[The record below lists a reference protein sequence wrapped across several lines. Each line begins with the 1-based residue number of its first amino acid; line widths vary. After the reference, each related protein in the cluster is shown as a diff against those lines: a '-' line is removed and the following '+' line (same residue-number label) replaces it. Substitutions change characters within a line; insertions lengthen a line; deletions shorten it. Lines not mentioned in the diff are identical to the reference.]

1 MAVTN
6 EFREA
11 VAAQNIRRV
20 RIMMK
25 DGLLIDPTGGSFDEM
40 AEAAEGLAGLYDE
53 HDGRELV
60 EDESAWDDDYMDR
73 LMVQAVGNFS
83 HERLEHLKKV
93 LRRLRPGSEGPVEQP
108 IEQPID
114 RQIER
119 PRERTSDGPRY
130 ERPSR
135 EAPRYKTGRGES
147 SLRDRIHRGY
157 NESDDWHRPAAGA
170 AVGAVA
176 GALIGGFAAVVVGA
190 AIGAAAAK
198 MTEESSGDGRGRR
211 VR

>member
-1 MAVTN
+1 MAVTK

-25 DGLLIDPTGGSFDEM
+25 NSLLIDPTGGSFDEM

-73 LMVQAVGNFS
+73 LMVQAVRNFS
-83 HERLEHLKKV
+83 PERLAHLKKV
-93 LRRLRPGSEGPVEQP
+93 LRRLRPVSEA
-108 IEQPID
+108 
-114 RQIER
+114 
-119 PRERTSDGPRY
+119 PRERTSDVPRY

-190 AIGAAAAK
+190 AIGAVAAK
-198 MTEESSGDGRGRR
+198 MTEESSGDRRGRR

>member
-119 PRERTSDGPRY
+119 PRERPRREDGH
-130 ERPSR
+130 RPS
-135 EAPRYKTGRGES
+135 GQRG
-147 SLRDRIHRGY
+147 RIHRGY
-157 NESDDWHRPAAGA
+157 DESGDWQRLAAGA
-170 AVGAVA
+170 AVGAAV
-176 GALIGGFAAVVVGA
+176 GAVVGGFVAVVVGGA
-190 AIGAAAAK
+190 LGAAAGK
-198 MTEESSGDGRGRR
+198 MSEEFFSDGRGRR

>member
-6 EFREA
+6 EFRDA

-25 DGLLIDPTGGSFDEM
+25 DSLLIDPTGGSFDEM

-53 HDGRELV
+53 HDGRELA
-60 EDESAWDDDYMDR
+60 EDESAWDEDYMDR

-93 LRRLRPGSEGPVEQP
+93 LRRLRPVSEGPSEG
-108 IEQPID
+108 
-114 RQIER
+114 

-130 ERPSR
+130 ERPSH
-135 EAPRYKTGRGES
+135 EAPRCETGHGKSSSRGY
-147 SLRDRIHRGY
+147 IHRGY
-157 NESDDWHRPAAGA
+157 DESGGWQRLAAWA
-170 AVGAVA
+170 AVGAAA
-176 GALIGGFAAVVVGA
+176 GAVVGGFAAVVVGGA
-190 AIGAAAAK
+190 LGAAAGK
-198 MTEESSGDGRGRR
+198 MSEEFFSDGRGRR

>member
-25 DGLLIDPTGGSFDEM
+25 DGLLIDPTGGSFEEM

-60 EDESAWDDDYMDR
+60 EDESAWDEDYMDR

-83 HERLEHLKKV
+83 HERLDHLKKV
-93 LRRLRPGSEGPVEQP
+93 LRRLRPGSERPVEQP

-119 PRERTSDGPRY
+119 PRERPRREDGH
-130 ERPSR
+130 RPS
-135 EAPRYKTGRGES
+135 GQ
-147 SLRDRIHRGY
+147 RDRIHRGH

-198 MTEESSGDGRGRR
+198 MTEESSGDRRGRR

>member
-25 DGLLIDPTGGSFDEM
+25 DSLLIDPTGGSFEEM

-60 EDESAWDDDYMDR
+60 EDESAWDEDYMDR

-93 LRRLRPGSEGPVEQP
+93 LRRLRPVSEGSVE
-108 IEQPID
+108 EPID
-114 RQIER
+114 R
-119 PRERTSDGPRY
+119 PSERTSDGPRY
-130 ERPSR
+130 ERPSHG
-135 EAPRYKTGRGES
+135 APRYETGRGES
-147 SLRDRIHRGY
+147 SSRGHIPRGH
-157 NESDDWHRPAAGA
+157 NERDDWQRLAAGA
-170 AVGAVA
+170 AVGAIA

-198 MTEESSGDGRGRR
+198 MTEESSGDRRGRR

>member
-1 MAVTN
+1 MAVTK
-6 EFREA
+6 EFKEA

-25 DGLLIDPTGGSFDEM
+25 DSLLIDPTGGSFDEM
-40 AEAAEGLAGLYDE
+40 ARAAEGLAGLYDG

-83 HERLEHLKKV
+83 PERLDHLKKV
-93 LRRLRPGSEGPVEQP
+93 LRRLRPASEGPVE
-108 IEQPID
+108 
-114 RQIER
+114 RLIER
-119 PRERTSDGPRY
+119 RTEGPRR
-130 ERPSR
+130 EPGHRPSG
-135 EAPRYKTGRGES
+135 P
-147 SLRDRIHRGY
+147 RGY
-157 NESDDWHRPAAGA
+157 ENRDDWHKPAAGA

-176 GALIGGFAAVVVGA
+176 GALIGGVAAVILGA

-198 MTEESSGDGRGRR
+198 MSEESFSDRRGRR